1 MQSQWALCSLHSF
14 AHKLN
19 PHSINTI
26 FVKQDETNW
35 PKITRPNMD
44 ILISNG
50 NKKCF
55 HRKNELSES
64 QICLLFISF
73 MEVFEKKEWKQ
84 DRRTEEILTASFGSC
99 NIPTIN
105 GKISLSLLTLD
116 EFPASNIPWS
126 WHIYLKLLAQRYDEH
141 KIGPLFAQ
149 PYTIYLSARVL
160 RRKNQSIRKHQI

>member
-1 MQSQWALCSLHSF
+1 MQSQWASCSLHSF

-73 MEVFEKKEWKQ
+73 MDVFEKKEWKQ

-105 GKISLSLLTLD
+105 GRILFEFAYSGWISGIKYTVIMAYILKI
-116 EFPASNIPWS
+116 P
-126 WHIYLKLLAQRYDEH
+126 
-141 KIGPLFAQ
+141 GPKVWR
-149 PYTIYLSARVL
+149 T
-160 RRKNQSIRKHQI
+160 